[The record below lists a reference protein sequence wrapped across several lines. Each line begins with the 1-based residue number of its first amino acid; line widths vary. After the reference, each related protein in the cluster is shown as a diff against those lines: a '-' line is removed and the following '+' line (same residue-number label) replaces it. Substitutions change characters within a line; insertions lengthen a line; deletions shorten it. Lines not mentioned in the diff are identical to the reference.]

1 MYFSRL
7 EDLRI
12 DADKTQQQIADV
24 LNCKRE
30 VYRRYEKGIYEI
42 PVWALI
48 RLAEYYQVSTDYILG
63 LSDEKEQK
71 KKKKGVSMSWDSPF
85 LLLRAA
91 KGTENGYLRASV
103 LRRGTFGAKVPK
115 TWGPFPWS
123 PNPHRRPKG
132 KIFPL
137 ETFSPVRCGLGESE
151 TTT

>member
-1 MYFSRL
+1 MDMYFSRL

-63 LSDEKEQK
+63 LSDQKEQK
-71 KKKKGVSMSWDSPF
+71 K
-85 LLLRAA
+85 
-91 KGTENGYLRASV
+91 
-103 LRRGTFGAKVPK
+103 
-115 TWGPFPWS
+115 
-123 PNPHRRPKG
+123 
-132 KIFPL
+132 
-137 ETFSPVRCGLGESE
+137 
-151 TTT
+151 

>member
-63 LSDEKEQK
+63 LSDQKEQK
-71 KKKKGVSMSWDSPF
+71 K
-85 LLLRAA
+85 
-91 KGTENGYLRASV
+91 
-103 LRRGTFGAKVPK
+103 
-115 TWGPFPWS
+115 
-123 PNPHRRPKG
+123 
-132 KIFPL
+132 
-137 ETFSPVRCGLGESE
+137 
-151 TTT
+151 